1 MTLKI
6 TEEME
11 NSLILRLLQ
20 EAAAVC
26 FIGDSLTEGTINGGI
41 PWYNPIRQWISGRIV
56 NVSQGGMTTTALL
69 AVYLR
74 EILNSEAELYVIAV
88 GANDILFRDAEFC
101 AVTAEEYIQNLQ
113 SIRTAVVNHT
123 SALKEW
129 CSTNGDTFI
138 NANEYLADHFSK
150 HPQSDYLIDFIH
162 PNSGPGVKL
171 YAEAVLK
178 ECK

>member
-1 MTLKI
+1 MTIKI

-11 NSLILRLLQ
+11 KSYIFRLLQ
-20 EAAAVC
+20 RAESVC

-74 EILNSEAELYVIAV
+74 EILNAEAELYVISV

-113 SIRTAVVNHT
+113 SIGRMVFDNRRYIHQCQWISCRTFFKS
-123 SALKEW
+123 SAE
-129 CSTNGDTFI
+129 
-138 NANEYLADHFSK
+138 
-150 HPQSDYLIDFIH
+150 
-162 PNSGPGVKL
+162 
-171 YAEAVLK
+171 
-178 ECK
+178 

>member
-113 SIRTAVVNHT
+113 NFCKLQLLI
-123 SALKEW
+123 
-129 CSTNGDTFI
+129 C
-138 NANEYLADHFSK
+138 
-150 HPQSDYLIDFIH
+150 YLI
-162 PNSGPGVKL
+162 NNN
-171 YAEAVLK
+171 LK
-178 ECK
+178 IPQHLQTLVWSY